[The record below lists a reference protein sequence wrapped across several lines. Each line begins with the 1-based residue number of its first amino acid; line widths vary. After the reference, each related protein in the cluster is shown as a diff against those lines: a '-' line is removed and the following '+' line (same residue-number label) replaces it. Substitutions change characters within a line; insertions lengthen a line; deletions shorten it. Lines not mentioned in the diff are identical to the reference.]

1 MSTISNYLDLARL
14 SVKTRVGYRFDFI
27 AGSVGIILS
36 NLINLGLI
44 LILTLQFKT
53 LLGWNFWEL
62 VFMYNFWLFG
72 HGFYSTFFRNIENL
86 QTLVVSGDF
95 DKLLVK
101 PVNPL
106 VQLIGSQ
113 FYFYGAGDWIISGTM
128 LTLAYFQLHL
138 SWGPVELAFFLIS
151 IPTAFL
157 IETALSLILASLAF
171 WLNKTEGLNWLVF
184 QFNYG
189 LTQKYPIDIYFP
201 GFQVILT
208 FIFPFAFMNYF
219 PGVVLLGRMGDKV
232 LFAPWVHFIGP
243 LVAVVF
249 CAVALIIWN
258 RGIRVYKSSGS

>member
-1 MSTISNYLDLARL
+1 MSNYLDLARL
-14 SVKTRVGYRFDFI
+14 SVKTRIGYRFDFI
-27 AGSVGIILS
+27 VGSVGIILS

-53 LLGWNFWEL
+53 LLGWSFWEL
-62 VFMYNFWLFG
+62 VFMYNFWLLG

-95 DKLLVK
+95 DKVLVK

-106 VQLIGSQ
+106 VQLIGGQ
-113 FYFYGAGDWIISGTM
+113 FYFYGAGDWIISITM
-128 LTLAYFQLHL
+128 LVVSYIQLGL
-138 SWGPVELAFFLIS
+138 TWGPLEWGFFLVS
-151 IPTAFL
+151 IPSAFL
-157 IETALSLILASLAF
+157 IETAISLILSSLSF
-171 WLNKTEGLNWLVF
+171 WLNKTDGLNWLVF

-208 FIFPFAFMNYF
+208 FIFPFAFMNFF

-232 LFAPWVHFIGP
+232 LFAPWIHFIGP
-243 LVAVVF
+243 LVALVF
-249 CAVALIIWN
+249 CLGALAVWTK
-258 RGIRVYKSSGS
+258 GIKNYKSSGS